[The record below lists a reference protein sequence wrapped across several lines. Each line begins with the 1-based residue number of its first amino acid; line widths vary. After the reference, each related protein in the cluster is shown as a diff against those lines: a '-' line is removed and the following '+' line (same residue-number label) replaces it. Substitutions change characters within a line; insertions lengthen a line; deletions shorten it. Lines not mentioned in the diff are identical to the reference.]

1 VLASGDPE
9 SDLAHWVKH
18 GTPAGILDPVLA
30 SGIFPRVEPDADI
43 VDPDSLAPSLLDW
56 ENYASVEDEPDIVWG
71 LLDEHIRLGFVEVFD
86 SIEAA
91 EKALGAPLVPSRLGM
106 VTKAR
111 PDGSLKYRLI
121 WDFRAS
127 DHNRAVVV
135 EERVVLPG
143 LEDVIVDVLYLAESL
158 SEGETV
164 RFLVLDIA
172 NAFHHLPLRPHERRF
187 HVAIIGG
194 KVVAYRVLVFGSKAS
209 PTLWGRAGAW
219 VGRSMAGIR
228 VRKTCRAEI
237 YVDDPLLAVKGTE
250 AEASE

>member
-1 VLASGDPE
+1 MAEALAPWVELVPDSAPEPATGFWSELIGAHVQASGDPE
-9 SDLAHWVKH
+9 VDLALWVKH

-56 ENYASVEDEPDIVWG
+56 ENYASVEDEPDVVWG

-91 EKALGAPLVPSRLGM
+91 EKALGAPLVPARLGM

-111 PDGSLKYRLI
+111 PDGSLKFRLI

-135 EERVVLPG
+135 EERVVLPR
-143 LEDVIVDVLYLAESL
+143 L
-158 SEGETV
+158 
-164 RFLVLDIA
+164 
-172 NAFHHLPLRPHERRF
+172 
-187 HVAIIGG
+187 
-194 KVVAYRVLVFGSKAS
+194 
-209 PTLWGRAGAW
+209 
-219 VGRSMAGIR
+219 
-228 VRKTCRAEI
+228 
-237 YVDDPLLAVKGTE
+237 
-250 AEASE
+250 